1 MPILCGHRPPKQT
14 QKPICI
20 VDDDEWVADSLKAL
34 LESFGFDVQSY
45 SSGGEFLA
53 DDRRRTPSCLV
64 IDEHMPGING
74 LDVVA
79 QLQKEGTRLPTILI
93 SGRLD
98 TNIRERAA
106 RLGVT
111 KIIEKPFAASRLV
124 ELIQMTLSERN

>member
-1 MPILCGHRPPKQT
+1 MPILLGHRPPEQT

-45 SSGGEFLA
+45 SSGVEFLA
-53 DDRRRTPSCLV
+53 DDRRRTPGCLV

-79 QLQKEGTRLPTILI
+79 QLQEEGTRLPTILI

-98 TNIRERAA
+98 ANIRKRAA
-106 RLGVT
+106 GLGVT
-111 KIIEKPFAASRLV
+111 KILEKPFVASRLV